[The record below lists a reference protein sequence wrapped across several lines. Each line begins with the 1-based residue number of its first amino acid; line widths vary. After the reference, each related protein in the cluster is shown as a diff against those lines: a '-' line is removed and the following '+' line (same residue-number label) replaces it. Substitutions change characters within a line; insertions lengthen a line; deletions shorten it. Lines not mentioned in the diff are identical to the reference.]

1 MKALGLRE
9 ISVDLID
16 VGARLRP
23 VNDAYVSVL
32 ADNIR
37 QQKRL
42 RQPIDVRVAKNGRF
56 RLIAGAHRLAAVTK
70 LDWAKIDTFVYES
83 TDDEARMAEI
93 DENIVRHELNP
104 LDRAMFLAERKKIY
118 ERLHPEV
125 KKGAQGGRSGQRN
138 ESDIVSFSKETAAR
152 VGLSERAVQRAVS
165 IANGLT
171 AETRKAIA
179 GTPFALKQAELLAL
193 AKLTPPQQQKVV
205 RLLLT
210 DNAKFRSVRQAADSV
225 AGRTVKPLDGFARLV
240 TVYRHA
246 TAAERRQFRTWLAK
260 EGELGGTSRKEAA

>member
-1 MKALGLRE
+1 MKALGLQE
-9 ISVDLID
+9 IDVALID
-16 VGARLRP
+16 VGPRLRP
-23 VNDAYVSVL
+23 VNEAYVAVL
-32 ADNIR
+32 AANIG

-42 RQPIDVRVAKNGRF
+42 RQPIDVRVGKSGRY
-56 RLIAGAHRLAAVTK
+56 RLIAGAHRLAAVTQIE
-70 LDWAKIDTFVYES
+70 WSKISAFVYEAN
-83 TDDEARMAEI
+83 DDEARMAEI

-125 KKGAQGGRSGQRN
+125 KKGAQGGRGGQRN

-171 AETRKAIA
+171 VETRKAIA
-179 GTPFALKQAELLAL
+179 GTSFALKQAELIAL
-193 AKLTPPQQQKVV
+193 AKLTAPQQQKVV
-205 RLLLT
+205 RLLLA

-225 AGRTVKPLDGFARLV
+225 AGRTAKPVDGFARLV

-246 TAAERRQFRTWLAK
+246 TAAERRQFRAWLTK
-260 EGELGGTSRKEAA
+260 EGELSTGKKEAA